1 MSQEAQAQPVEYKNE
16 RIHAV
21 MLPKEACR
29 IEFRVK
35 AFGSLI
41 ESARREALKAVGKEV
56 LLPGFRKGRA
66 PDEMI
71 RKKFPKEV
79 EKELHN
85 KLADAAFAET
95 QRIAKIPILNRNAPV
110 TFDLKSLTD
119 EVAELIFSFETE
131 PQVPSVAPKRFLPK
145 PVARAEVGE
154 KQIDE
159 AIRQMQYYFAEWKP
173 VIDRPIQEKDTIL
186 IDLDTIDESS
196 PQRVF
201 NQMRFEVS
209 RERMAEWMQK
219 LVLGA
224 KAGELLEGISEPD
237 ANATEEEKKEFAPK
251 KVRIAIL
258 KVEEALLPE
267 LNEAFA
273 KKVGAR
279 DPDHMRQTVADML
292 GRQADE
298 KARDLL
304 REQVNDFLVEQY
316 PFELPQSLVKTEKDH
331 RFRQLSQ
338 NPNFKRDW
346 DKMSQEERKTFEA
359 TLSRE
364 SEGAM
369 RLFYL
374 SRQVVNDAKLGITH
388 QEVQDVAIATMK
400 TSGSR
405 QMPVDQ
411 IPKEVYALA
420 VSKVLLAKAQDFIL
434 SQSTNEDAKVAGK
447 AVRSS
452 EV

>member
-1 MSQEAQAQPVEYKNE
+1 
-16 RIHAV
+16 

-29 IEFRVK
+29 IELRVK
-35 AFGSLI
+35 AFHALI

-66 PDEMI
+66 PDEMV

-95 QRIAKIPILNRNAPV
+95 QRIAKIPILNQNAPV

-119 EVAELIFSFETE
+119 ETAELVFSFETE
-131 PQVPSVAPKRFLPK
+131 PQIPSIDPKQFQPK
-145 PVARAEVGE
+145 PVPRAEVGE

-186 IDLDTIDESS
+186 IDLDTIDGPS

-209 RERMAEWMQK
+209 KERMAEWMQK

-224 KAGELLEGISEPD
+224 KAGDVLEGISEPD
-237 ANATEEEKKEFAPK
+237 ANATEEERKEFAPK
-251 KVRIAIL
+251 KVRVAIL
-258 KVEEALLPE
+258 KVEEVLLPE

-279 DPDHMRQTVADML
+279 DPDHMRQTIAEML
-292 GRQADE
+292 NKQADE
-298 KARDLL
+298 KAQDLL
-304 REQVNDFLVEQY
+304 REQVNDFLIKQY
-316 PFELPQSLVKTEKDH
+316 PFEIPKSLVKTEAEH
-331 RFRQLSQ
+331 RFRQLAQ

-346 DKMSQEERKTFEA
+346 DKMSQEERNTFA
-359 TLSRE
+359 ANISRE
-364 SEGAM
+364 SEGAV

-374 SRQVVNDAKLGITH
+374 SRHVVNDAKIGITH
-388 QEVQDVAIATMK
+388 QEVQDVAVATMRA
-400 TSGSR
+400 SGSR
-405 QMPVDQ
+405 QPPVDQ

-434 SQSTNEDAKVAGK
+434 GQSTKNLT
-447 AVRSS
+447 
-452 EV
+452 